1 MFQYPRPTTTNP
13 RPAPILSHNCCY
25 LSLTVDFCRQLFLSC
40 PLVASDLSAT
50 VPGLSRSVPNCSLLS
65 PRTISFASRFPCC
78 YTYTP
83 AMPMSTPNRLR
94 HALEKL
100 AAEPPSTKTA
110 LIRSLLP
117 GIEAAL
123 ASGKTWKQVWQCL
136 ADDGLDISY
145 ETFRKVL
152 QRVRKKARISAQPRG
167 KSLEFP
173 GVCCQEAADGVA
185 RDPLANVKR
194 LEENRPGF
202 HWRATPNQKGSDN
215 GR

>member
-1 MFQYPRPTTTNP
+1 LLLFVLNCRLLSPTVP
-13 RPAPILSHNCCY
+13 QLSP
-25 LSLTVDFCRQLFLSC
+25 SC
-40 PLVASDLSAT
+40 PQLVGNCPGVSQT
-50 VPGLSRSVPNCSLLS
+50 VVCCP

-83 AMPMSTPNRLR
+83 TMLVSTPNRFR

-110 LIRSLLP
+110 LIRSLLSE
-117 GIEAAL
+117 IEAAL

-145 ETFRKVL
+145 ETFRKAL
-152 QRVRKKARISAQPRG
+152 QRIRKKARISAPLRG
-167 KSLEFP
+167 KSLELP
-173 GVCCQEAADGVA
+173 GLCAQETADGVA
-185 RDPLANVKR
+185 RDPLANLKR

-202 HWRATPNQKGSDN
+202 HWRATQRLKESE
-215 GR
+215 

>member
-1 MFQYPRPTTTNP
+1 M
-13 RPAPILSHNCCY
+13 
-25 LSLTVDFCRQLFLSC
+25 
-40 PLVASDLSAT
+40 LV
-50 VPGLSRSVPNCSLLS
+50 
-65 PRTISFASRFPCC
+65 
-78 YTYTP
+78 
-83 AMPMSTPNRLR
+83 STPNRFR

-152 QRVRKKARISAQPRG
+152 QGVRKKARISAPPAE
-167 KSLEFP
+167 KVPEFP
-173 GVCCQEAADGVA
+173 KASSQETVGGMA
-185 RDPLANVKR
+185 RDPLANLKR
-194 LEENRPGF
+194 LDENRPGF
-202 HWRATPNQKGSDN
+202 HWRATPRLKDSEVKRGIE
-215 GR
+215 